1 MVERSPIGHFWK
13 AGITSLGERA
23 GNWTDGR
30 LFIVDRAVVFGIAD
44 AQRQVC
50 FGGEPNRPLSKD
62 RPGIRQ
68 QAAVYRRDRQRT
80 RSVKAAARFVL
91 AQIMIQIGSGTP
103 FDPCRFLA
111 ASDE

>member
-44 AQRQVC
+44 AQRQVR
-50 FGGEPNRPLSKD
+50 FGCEPNCALSKD

-68 QAAVYRRDRQRT
+68 QAAVYCCVRQRT
-80 RSVKAAARFVL
+80 RSVEDVGLVVL
-91 AQIMIQIGSGTP
+91 AQISIEIVADKP
-103 FDPCRFLA
+103 
-111 ASDE
+111 